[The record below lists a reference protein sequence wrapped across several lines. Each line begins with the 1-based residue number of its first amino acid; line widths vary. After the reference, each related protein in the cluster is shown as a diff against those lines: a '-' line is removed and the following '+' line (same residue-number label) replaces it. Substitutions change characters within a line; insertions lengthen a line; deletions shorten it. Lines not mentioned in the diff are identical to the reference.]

1 MELTQEHFDK
11 TLQNLVSKKDLQN
24 LAGKGDLALLREDI
38 EEIKVQNSAIVETLN
53 VHTNV
58 LDQLVKQT
66 KDWNTEMVMVRA
78 RLDRHDQWF
87 KQMAEKINIKLDY

>member
-11 TLQNLVSKKDLQN
+11 AIKN
-24 LAGKGDLALLREDI
+24 LATREEI
-38 EEIKVQNSAIVETLN
+38 EEVKVEMSAIKEVLN
-53 VHTNV
+53 THTSA

-66 KDWNTEMVMVRA
+66 RDWNTEMVMVRA

-87 KQMAEKINIKLDY
+87 KQLAEKINIKLDY